1 MKSTVVKV
9 DQFYPSLASPSVY
22 WRITVS
28 TKLAPISSSI
38 KEQAMS
44 QI

>member
-1 MKSTVVKV
+1 MKSTMVKV
-9 DQFYPSLASPSVY
+9 DQFYPSLASPPSVY

-28 TKLAPISSSI
+28 PKLAPISSI

-44 QI
+44 LI